1 MISNFFAELEE
12 EVRALVLEEKIA
24 TSLWGF
30 DLAMMAMVVVV
41 VKK

>member
-24 TSLWGF
+24 TSLWA
-30 DLAMMAMVVVV
+30 LIWR
-41 VKK
+41 